1 MDENE
6 RTESIRQLQRALRTL
21 HKNGSDI
28 PEVKDDGIFG
38 AETTA
43 AVKAFQKSV
52 GMEQTGEVDF
62 QTWKNIMNETR
73 ACIDRITPPQ
83 SHRGAGACG
92 AWRTDSQAPE
102 PDVRRT
108 DAARGNSP
116 RTRQRPGYSACG

>member
-28 PEVKDDGIFG
+28 PEVKEDGIFG

-73 ACIDRITPPQ
+73 ACIDRITPPFLL
-83 SHRGAGACG
+83 SEILTG
-92 AWRTDSQAPE
+92 
-102 PDVRRT
+102 
-108 DAARGNSP
+108 
-116 RTRQRPGYSACG
+116 RPSSVVMATCISR